1 MRTYV
6 DAITTSTSA
15 DTVATVMS
23 DNSSDDDDSPSEAHT
38 VMIKTNKRLP
48 RKIKKIARLRLTCD
62 SYCTI
67 TESTKLM

>member
-38 VMIKTNKRLP
+38 VMIKNKQKVSKKNKKN
-48 RKIKKIARLRLTCD
+48 RKIAPNLR
-62 SYCTI
+62 
-67 TESTKLM
+67 